1 MKYDVFISYS
11 RKDMAVAD
19 KVVEAFDA
27 AGISY
32 FIDRQ
37 EMSGGLESSKVL
49 ATAIKDSTVFLFLAS
64 KNSYE
69 SKYTRNEVV
78 YAFNKKENPQIIP
91 YIIDGST
98 LPDELELTLSSFKCR
113 NMRNHSIQTV
123 VEDVLKKIGRESN
136 SPIDLAIDTKPVADT
151 QPNSR
156 RRKLWP
162 WLAVVC
168 AVLAVALV
176 VILAM
181 RGCGGAKST
190 EGNGEQTALSD
201 TAAQAGLE
209 LTATEDAP
217 TPVEEAKSETTLGVA
232 ENSSN
237 PVPAGYVDL
246 GLSVY
251 WAKSNRLNPDDDHG
265 FYTYDQAKKKY
276 GDRLPTKAQW
286 EELKDK
292 CKWTWMGSGYKVTG
306 PNGNSIV
313 LPAAGHRHCG
323 GDVYF
328 VRTNGFYWSSTPN
341 VSDYAWYL
349 NFYTLEVSMRNYYRC
364 GGLSVRLVQGK

>member
-1 MKYDVFISYS
+1 MKYDVFICYS

-19 KVVEAFDA
+19 KVTKAFDA

-37 EMSGGLESSKVL
+37 EMEGGLESSKVH
-49 ATAIKDSTVFLFLAS
+49 ATAIKESAVFLFLAS

-98 LPDELELTLSSFKCR
+98 LPDELELTFSSFKCR

-123 VEDVLKKIGRESN
+123 VEDVLEKIGRESN
-136 SPIDLAIDTKPVADT
+136 SPIDLAIDSKLVADT
-151 QPNSR
+151 QPISR
-156 RRKLWP
+156 KRKLWP
-162 WLAVVC
+162 WLVAVC
-168 AVLAVALV
+168 AVLAVAV
-176 VILAM
+176 VAILAM

-201 TAAQAGLE
+201 TAAQAGFE
-209 LTATEDAP
+209 MSATEDAP

-251 WAKSNRLNPDDDHG
+251 WANSNENDYYSYYEAKSKFG
-265 FYTYDQAKKKY
+265 S
-276 GDRLPTKAQW
+276 RLPTKAHLK
-286 EELKDK
+286 ELMNK
-292 CKWTWMGSGYKVTG
+292 CTWTWDSSRKGYYVKG
-306 PNGNSIV
+306 PSGNSIF
-313 LPAAGHRHCG
+313 LPAAGNRGCNNG
-323 GDVYF
+323 NVYDVG
-328 VRTNGFYWSSTPN
+328 VRGYYWSSTPN
-341 VSDYAWYL
+341 GAGLSWHL
-349 NFYTLEVSMRNYYRC
+349 LFYSGCRLVDVESYFPC
-364 GGLSVRLVQGK
+364 SGQSVRLVQGK

>member
-19 KVVEAFDA
+19 EVAKAFDA

-37 EMSGGLESSKVL
+37 EMGGGLDSSKVL
-49 ATAIKDSTVFLFLAS
+49 ATAIKESTVFFFLAS

-113 NMRNHSIQTV
+113 NMRQHPIQTV
-123 VEDVLKKIGRESN
+123 VEDVLEKIGRESN
-136 SPIDLAIDTKPVADT
+136 SPIDLSIDTKPVAAT

-162 WLAVVC
+162 WVAAVC
-168 AVLAVALV
+168 AVLG
-176 VILAM
+176 VI
-181 RGCGGAKST
+181 GIV
-190 EGNGEQTALSD
+190 QTVLL
-201 TAAQAGLE
+201 QNRE
-209 LTATEDAP
+209 V
-217 TPVEEAKSETTLGVA
+217 PVDQTM
-232 ENSSN
+232 
-237 PVPAGYVDL
+237 GYVDL

-251 WAKSNRLNPDDDHG
+251 WKNSNEWNSDDDHG
-265 FYTYDQAKKKY
+265 FYTYDDAKSKF
-276 GDRLPTKAQW
+276 GNSLPTKKQL
-286 EELKDK
+286 EELVDK
-292 CKWTWMGSGYKVTG
+292 CSWTWSDSEKGYYVKG
-306 PNGNSIV
+306 PNGNSIF
-313 LPAAGHRHCG
+313 LPAAGDRDCSG
-323 GDVYF
+323 NVGSVGTYG
-328 VRTNGFYWSSTPN
+328 RYWSSTPN
-341 VSDYAWYL
+341 GSGIAWSLYF
-349 NFYTLEVSMRNYYRC
+349 NASGVGMNGYYRC
-364 GGLSVRLVQGK
+364 YGHSVRLVQGK

>member
-19 KVVEAFDA
+19 KVAKAFDA

-49 ATAIKDSTVFLFLAS
+49 ATAIKESTVFFFLAS

-91 YIIDGST
+91 YIIDDST

-113 NMRNHSIQTV
+113 NMRNHSIQMV
-123 VEDVLKKIGRESN
+123 VEDVFEKIGRESN
-136 SPIDLAIDTKPVADT
+136 SPIDLAIDSKHVADT

-162 WLAVVC
+162 WLVAVC
-168 AVLAVALV
+168 AVLAVAVV
-176 VILAM
+176 VIF
-181 RGCGGAKST
+181 
-190 EGNGEQTALSD
+190 
-201 TAAQAGLE
+201 AAE
-209 LTATEDAP
+209 
-217 TPVEEAKSETTLGVA
+217 
-232 ENSSN
+232 N

-251 WAKSNRLNPDDDHG
+251 WKNSNEWNPSDDHG
-265 FYTYDQAKKKY
+265 FYTYDDAESRF
-276 GDRLPTKAQW
+276 GSSLPTKAQL
-286 EELKDK
+286 EELNNK
-292 CKWTWMGSGYKVTG
+292 CKWTLIGRGYKVTG

-313 LPAAGHRHCG
+313 LPAAGRRLCD
-323 GDVYF
+323 GDVYG
-328 VRTNGFYWSSTPN
+328 VGIRGLYWSSTPDGSGN
-341 VSDYAWYL
+341 AWGL
-349 NFYTLEVSMRNYYRC
+349 NFHYSEVSMARDDRC
-364 GGLSVRLVQGK
+364 QGQSVRLVHGK

>member
-1 MKYDVFISYS
+1 
-11 RKDMAVAD
+11 MAVAD
-19 KVVEAFDA
+19 KVAEAFDA

-37 EMSGGLESSKVL
+37 EMGGGLDSSKVI
-49 ATAIKDSTVFLFLAS
+49 ATAIKESTVFLFLAS

-98 LPDELELTLSSFKCR
+98 LPDELELTLSSFKCC

-123 VEDVLKKIGRESN
+123 VEDVLEKVGRRSD
-136 SPIDLAIDTKPVADT
+136 SPIGHTADSKPVADT

-162 WLAVVC
+162 WLAVC
-168 AVLAVALV
+168 AVLTVALV

-209 LTATEDAP
+209 MTATEDAP

-251 WAKSNRLNPDDDHG
+251 WAKSNENG
-265 FYTYDQAKKKY
+265 YYTYDEAVSKF
-276 GDRLPTKAQW
+276 GRRLPTKAQM
-286 EELKDK
+286 EELKNN
-292 CKWTWMGSGYKVTG
+292 CTWTWSDSRKGSYVKG
-306 PNGNSIV
+306 PNGNSIF
-313 LPAAGHRHCG
+313 LPAAGERGCRG
-323 GDVYF
+323 TVYSVGAIGYF
-328 VRTNGFYWSSTPN
+328 WSSTPIN
-341 VSDYAWYL
+341 WEFAWDLGFDYSGVCWGIDD
-349 NFYTLEVSMRNYYRC
+349 RC
-364 GGLSVRLVQGK
+364 LGKSVRLVHGK